1 MFRKDGNRSKANS
14 VIWNLTYKKLE
25 RDRKLLVNYY
35 SRKSELPSFTHA
47 NNSCAIDIKIDANRI
62 THHKTVYKKIRALIV
77 LTLRETLLS
86 CKE

>member
-1 MFRKDGNRSKANS
+1 MFRKDGNRRKASS
-14 VIWNLTYKKLE
+14 VIWNLPSKKLE

-62 THHKTVYKKIRALIV
+62 THKTVYKKIRALIV